1 MPSTNI
7 TGTAVTVVYY
17 PASSGNPHCIL
28 TNTGGNTA
36 WVGQS
41 GVSSATGLPMP
52 PNDRSRL
59 LFAGGTIYATAG
71 FNQIAPYG
79 TANAATTIGGSVISV
94 ASAGTAFGTGS
105 TIVVEP
111 GTPRQEI
118 AVISQSAAGSVT
130 TTAAFTFGHP
140 NSSVFSAITPLAT
153 TVRSERGTA

>member
-36 WVGQS
+36 WVGQA

-52 PNDRSRL
+52 PGDRSKL

-71 FNQIAPYG
+71 FNQVSPFG
-79 TANAATTIGGSVISV
+79 TANAATTIGGSTITV
-94 ASAGTAFGTGS
+94 ASGGTAFGTGS
-105 TIVVEP
+105 TFVVEP

-118 AVISQSAAGSVT
+118 AVVFATNAGTVT

>member
-36 WVGQS
+36 WVGQA

-52 PNDRSRL
+52 PGDRSRL

-71 FNQIAPYG
+71 FNQVSPFG
-79 TANAATTIGGSVISV
+79 TANAATTIGGSTITV
-94 ASAGTAFGTGS
+94 ASGGTAFGTGS
-105 TIVVEP
+105 TFVVEP

-118 AVISQSAAGSVT
+118 AVVFATNAGTVT

-140 NSSVFSAITPLAT
+140 NSSVFSAINPLAT
-153 TVRSERGTA
+153 TVRAERGTA